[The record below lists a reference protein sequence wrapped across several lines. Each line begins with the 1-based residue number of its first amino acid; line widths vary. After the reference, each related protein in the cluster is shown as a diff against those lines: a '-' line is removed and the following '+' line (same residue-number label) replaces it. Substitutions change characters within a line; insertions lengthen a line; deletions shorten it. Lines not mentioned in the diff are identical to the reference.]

1 MDRNYTI
8 SVIGGALGLLLII
21 CGGFVLYEHWARQQF
36 DASLPPAPQT
46 VITENTENFD
56 RQPPSSV
63 TTAKPDT
70 QSEQELP
77 VPNIEAVKPDTP
89 ETQTEETAVLDGAL
103 LDMFEEQALSAL
115 RESVDITD
123 EELNNEELVEAIEEE
138 YGHSPEV
145 DVVSDV
151 MDRIQTG
158 TATLDDLIDMT
169 EASIAIAPG
178 DWQPISQLLE
188 MLRVAKHN
196 GGATVMMLKNV
207 PGGLPSSGQA
217 ILVGTSDWKNLPEGA
232 KITIQYDDGTTV
244 ELDESDME
252 GATVIK

>member
-8 SVIGGALGLLLII
+8 SVIGGALGLLLVI

-46 VITENTENFD
+46 VITENTENLD
-56 RQPPSSV
+56 RQPPSSG
-63 TTAKPDT
+63 TTAKPET
-70 QSEQELP
+70 QSEQERP
-77 VPNIEAVKPDTP
+77 SPDIDEVEPDAP
-89 ETQTEETAVLDGAL
+89 EIQTEETAVLDDAL

-145 DVVSDV
+145 DVMSDV

-178 DWQPISQLLE
+178 DWQPLSQVLEILL
-188 MLRVAKHN
+188 VAKDS

-207 PGGLPSSGQA
+207 PGGLPSNGQA
-217 ILVGTSDWKNLPEGA
+217 ILIGTQDMKYLPESG
-232 KITIQYDDGTTV
+232 KITVQFDDGTTV

>member
-8 SVIGGALGLLLII
+8 SVIGGALGLLLVI
-21 CGGFVLYEHWARQQF
+21 CGGFVLYEHWARQRF

-46 VITENTENFD
+46 VITENTENLD
-56 RQPPSSV
+56 RRPPSSV
-63 TTAKPDT
+63 TTAKPET
-70 QSEQELP
+70 QSEQEMP
-77 VPNIEAVKPDTP
+77 APDIEAVEPDAP
-89 ETQTEETAVLDGAL
+89 ETQTEESAVLDDAL

-145 DVVSDV
+145 DVMSDV
-151 MDRIQTG
+151 MDKIQTG
-158 TATLDDLIDMT
+158 TATLNDLIDMT
-169 EASIAIAPG
+169 EASIAIAPVRFAG
-178 DWQPISQLLE
+178 GQQVLE
-188 MLRVAKHN
+188 ILRAALDS
-196 GGATVMMLKNV
+196 GATVMMLKNV
-207 PGGLPSSGQA
+207 PGGLPSNGQA
-217 ILVGTSDWKNLPEGA
+217 ILIGTPGMKNHLKGG

>member
-1 MDRNYTI
+1 MPSADI
-8 SVIGGALGLLLII
+8 
-21 CGGFVLYEHWARQQF
+21 
-36 DASLPPAPQT
+36 DA
-46 VITENTENFD
+46 V
-56 RQPPSSV
+56 
-63 TTAKPDT
+63 
-70 QSEQELP
+70 EL
-77 VPNIEAVKPDTP
+77 DTP
-89 ETQTEETAVLDGAL
+89 ETQTEEAAALDDAL

-123 EELNNEELVEAIEEE
+123 EELDNEELVQAIEEE

-178 DWQPISQLLE
+178 DWQPLSQVLEILL
-188 MLRVAKHN
+188 VAKDS
-196 GGATVMMLKNV
+196 GGATVMLLKNV
-207 PGGLPSSGQA
+207 PGGLPSGGQA
-217 ILVGTSDWKNLPEGA
+217 ILIGTPDMKNLPEGA

-244 ELDESDME
+244 DFDESDME

>member
-8 SVIGGALGLLLII
+8 SVIGGALGLLLVI

-46 VITENTENFD
+46 VITENTENLD
-56 RQPPSSV
+56 KQPPSSV
-63 TTAKPDT
+63 TTAKPET
-70 QSEQELP
+70 LSQQEMP
-77 VPNIEAVKPDTP
+77 SPDIEMEEPDAP
-89 ETQTEETAVLDGAL
+89 EIQTAETAALDDAL

-145 DVVSDV
+145 DVMSDV
-151 MDRIQTG
+151 MDKIQTG
-158 TATLDDLIDMT
+158 TATLDDLIDMI
-169 EASIAIAPG
+169 EVSIAIAPG
-178 DWQPISQLLE
+178 GSQGGQQVLE
-188 MLRVAKHN
+188 ILRAALDS
-196 GGATVMMLKNV
+196 GATVMLLKNV
-207 PGGLPSSGQA
+207 PGGLPSNGQA

-232 KITIQYDDGTTV
+232 KITIQHVDGTTV
-244 ELDESDME
+244 DLDESELE
-252 GATVIK
+252 GVRIIE

>member
-8 SVIGGALGLLLII
+8 SVIGGAVALLLVI
-21 CGGFVLYEHWARQQF
+21 CGGFMLYEHWARQQF
-36 DASLPPAPQT
+36 DATLPPAPQT
-46 VITENTENFD
+46 VITENFD

-70 QSEQELP
+70 QSQQGMP
-77 VPNIEAVKPDTP
+77 SPDTDAEEPNAP
-89 ETQTEETAVLDGAL
+89 ENQTEETAALDGAL

-178 DWQPISQLLE
+178 DWQPLSQVLEILL
-188 MLRVAKHN
+188 VAKDS

-207 PGGLPSSGQA
+207 PGGLPSGGQA
-217 ILVGTSDWKNLPEGA
+217 ILIGTQDMKYLPEGG
-232 KITIQYDDGTTV
+232 KITVQFDDGTTV

>member
-8 SVIGGALGLLLII
+8 SVIGGALGLLLVI
-21 CGGFVLYEHWARQQF
+21 CGGFVLYEHWARQRF
-36 DASLPPAPQT
+36 DATLPPAPQT
-46 VITENTENFD
+46 VITENTENLD

-63 TTAKPDT
+63 TTAKPET
-70 QSEQELP
+70 QSQQGMP
-77 VPNIEAVKPDTP
+77 SPNIEAVEPDVP
-89 ETQTEETAVLDGAL
+89 ETQTEETAALDDAL

-123 EELNNEELVEAIEEE
+123 EELNNEELVQAIEEE

-178 DWQPISQLLE
+178 DWQPISEVLE
-188 MLRVAKHN
+188 ILRVAKHN
-196 GGATVMMLKNV
+196 GGATVMILKNV
-207 PGGLPSSGQA
+207 PGGLPSNGQA
-217 ILVGTSDWKNLPEGA
+217 ILIGTPDMKNLPESG
-232 KITIQYDDGTTV
+232 KITIQFDDGTTV

>member
-36 DASLPPAPQT
+36 DATLPPAPQT
-46 VITENTENFD
+46 VITENKENLD

-63 TTAKPDT
+63 TAKPET
-70 QSEQELP
+70 QSEREMP
-77 VPNIEAVKPDTP
+77 VPDIEAVELDTP
-89 ETQTEETAVLDGAL
+89 ETQTEESAVLDDAL

-145 DVVSDV
+145 DVMSDV

-178 DWQPISQLLE
+178 ESQGGQQVLE
-188 MLRVAKHN
+188 ILRAALDS
-196 GGATVMMLKNV
+196 GATVMMLKNV
-207 PGGLPSSGQA
+207 PGGLPSNGQA
-217 ILVGTSDWKNLPEGA
+217 ILIGTSDWKNLPEGT
-232 KITIQYDDGTTV
+232 KITIQHGDGTTV
-244 ELDESDME
+244 DLDESELE
-252 GATVIK
+252 GVRIIK